1 MIITIK
7 VIEGR
12 QGGKSK
18 RFSPPVERKIGSE
31 VEVEEDELYVVCF
44 TKTYSNGCLKKV
56 EREFH
61 LPVMLI

>member
-1 MIITIK
+1 MIIKIK

-12 QGGKSK
+12 RGGKSK

-31 VEVEEDELYVVCF
+31 VEVEEDELYVCF
-44 TKTYSNGCLKKV
+44 TKTYSYRCLKKV